1 MSDFTPDA
9 FNYFIDFNEVEFE
22 FNLKDLFSN
31 SFSFLKPLLDDL
43 HWVTANCVY
52 LNLVCGLQQS
62 EVAKILGISQFAVS
76 KRMRGGIL
84 KLKSLLM
91 RPESGDRVFLDLGQI
106 LGSGDLDIMTLLYF
120 YRTYSQS
127 GFFHRN
133 VTESTLRLK
142 VFSILDYME
151 SLVGCSN
158 NREDFLTQL
167 RSEKPVRMVYV
178 LNNIDN
184 DAFYFMLVRMV
195 SRYLSY
201 FRYLLSEVGFS
212 DMIFK
217 SISNNRSSMDF
228 DSFFSFL
235 KLNDGVVS
243 F

>member
-1 MSDFTPDA
+1 MSDFAPEV

-22 FNLKDLFSN
+22 SNLKDLFSN
-31 SFSFLKPLLDDL
+31 SFQFLKPLLDEL

-76 KRMRGGIL
+76 KRVRGGIL

-91 RPESGDRVFLDLGQI
+91 RPESGDRVFLDLG
-106 LGSGDLDIMTLLYF
+106 LVLPSGSLDIMVLLYF

-127 GFFHRN
+127 GFFHRS

-142 VFSILDYME
+142 VFGILDYMR
-151 SLVGCSN
+151 SLLDLSGDLDSFYK
-158 NREDFLTQL
+158 RLFL
-167 RSEKPVRMVYV
+167 EKPLRIEYV
-178 LNNIDN
+178 LLHKGSDS
-184 DAFYFMLVRMV
+184 FHKGLTRMLG
-195 SRYLSY
+195 RYLSY
-201 FRYLLSEVGFS
+201 FEYLLSEVGFS

-217 SISNNRSSMDF
+217 SISNNRSVMDF
-228 DSFFSFL
+228 DSFFESL
-235 KLNDGVVS
+235 KLRDGIVS